1 MSEPTSSG
9 RVDELLRG
17 AFDMHVHTLPGP
29 DADLR
34 MDALDTG
41 RHAHEAEMAGFVLKS
56 HYYPTAPVAQL
67 VSRVYPGLRV
77 EGSITLNHEVGG
89 LNPAAVQAAADIGAG
104 VVWMPTRSAEAAGR
118 PGLRLTRDDGAV
130 LPEVLGVIEVVRDA
144 DMVLASGHASP
155 VETLALLAV
164 AKEMGVA
171 RSIVTHPV
179 GAVDPVQIREM
190 AALGAF
196 IEFTFLS
203 CTPSRHRATPS
214 EMAATVREIGVDRC
228 IITTDF
234 GQWMNPPP
242 AEGMRMA
249 IAELL
254 NAGMSDDEVTALV
267 ATNPLGL
274 IGP

>member
-1 MSEPTSSG
+1 MNG
-9 RVDELLRG
+9 RVEELLRG
-17 AFDMHVHTLPGP
+17 SFDLHVHTLPGP
-29 DADLR
+29 GADLR

-77 EGSITLNHEVGG
+77 AGSIVLNREVGG
-89 LNPAAVQAAADIGAG
+89 LNPAAVQAAADIGAR
-104 VVWMPTRSAEAAGR
+104 VVWMPTRSAAE
-118 PGLRLTRDDGAV
+118 LRLTGQDGAL
-130 LPEVLGVIEVVRDA
+130 LPEVMTVLEVVRAA

-155 VETLALLAV
+155 AETLALLTA
-164 AKEMGVA
+164 ANEMGVA
-171 RSIVTHPV
+171 RTIVTHPV
-179 GAVDPVQIREM
+179 GTADAAQINEM
-190 AALGAF
+190 AGLGAY
-196 IEFTFLS
+196 IEHTFLS
-203 CTPSRHRATPS
+203 CTPSRQRTTPS
-214 EMAATVREIGVDRC
+214 EMAAAVREIGVDRC
-228 IITTDF
+228 IVTTDF

-267 ATNPLGL
+267 TNNPLGL